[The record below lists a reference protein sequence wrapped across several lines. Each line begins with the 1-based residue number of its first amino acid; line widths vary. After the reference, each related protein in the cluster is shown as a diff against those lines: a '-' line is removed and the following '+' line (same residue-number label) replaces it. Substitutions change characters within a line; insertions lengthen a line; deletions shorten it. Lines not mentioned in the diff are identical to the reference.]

1 MASQPAPSA
10 PSRKKKKDEPVKG
23 GTATGLAGEGAEIH
37 RMWDEFSSKYMQ
49 MSRALRRSLESEK
62 VHVAAG
68 RTLKD
73 KLVEKALQLQ
83 AALNQKRE
91 DDRTIRALR
100 DEARKAW
107 TQADQA
113 RKREAEAK
121 VLVDNLRK
129 EIEELKTNLLQLQH
143 AAIDERLEEFNQ
155 KHEAQV
161 AAMAAHSPATPGGG
175 AGTPGSRGSR
185 GSRGSHDHLPSPG
198 AASSR
203 PGAGGSGSLMPIHE
217 PPLVP
222 QLTNPAVDALWSS
235 PALAALSPSSVA
247 VAGLDEAKPLTPFQE
262 WKATHAIWTP
272 DTPAGSLHHDPAVV
286 AAYSRGVGTGAT
298 WRSTRE
304 YAEKTSMREAYERRA
319 LF

>member
-1 MASQPAPSA
+1 
-10 PSRKKKKDEPVKG
+10 
-23 GTATGLAGEGAEIH
+23 
-37 RMWDEFSSKYMQ
+37 
-49 MSRALRRSLESEK
+49 
-62 VHVAAG
+62 
-68 RTLKD
+68 
-73 KLVEKALQLQ
+73 
-83 AALNQKRE
+83 
-91 DDRTIRALR
+91 
-100 DEARKAW
+100 
-107 TQADQA
+107 
-113 RKREAEAK
+113 
-121 VLVDNLRK
+121 
-129 EIEELKTNLLQLQH
+129 
-143 AAIDERLEEFNQ
+143 
-155 KHEAQV
+155 
-161 AAMAAHSPATPGGG
+161 
-175 AGTPGSRGSR
+175 
-185 GSRGSHDHLPSPG
+185 
-198 AASSR
+198 
-203 PGAGGSGSLMPIHE
+203 MPIHE